1 MEVILPRMTNVFRKD
16 YLSRLTEMKDY
27 HVRYPL
33 GEDLST
39 RGGEQM
45 FKVVLNTLE
54 PIAARHPLYEPCTPL
69 PELASATDHVM
80 DHTFISGEGWLIPG
94 EIREYPM
101 CWRINW
107 CFPPDRT
114 KRYGGGRGDIPYSMQ
129 GLGEDCEVL
138 MLFDSIPRGSLY
150 HKRQR
155 PRNAGIPAYRI
166 AIRKGAGHLQTRTHC
181 GADHGR
187 CKAGF
192 RQRHRYKQAMKKDTG
207 HEFSCP
213 ASFGLSAMKDFG
225 KCTTWRANESSR
237 NVFSPLPHGK
247 GKQPPN
253 SRRKSRECGGWLFKI
268 PAALSDSVGN
278 ITLIAAQHKIP
289 AERRSRPAGGYAP
302 EIPSVHPPA
311 AHPC

>member
-1 MEVILPRMTNVFRKD
+1 MP
-16 YLSRLTEMKDY
+16 
-27 HVRYPL
+27 
-33 GEDLST
+33 
-39 RGGEQM
+39 
-45 FKVVLNTLE
+45 
-54 PIAARHPLYEPCTPL
+54 
-69 PELASATDHVM
+69 AT
-80 DHTFISGEGWLIPG
+80 
-94 EIREYPM
+94 YPM

-150 HKRQR
+150 HKWQR

-213 ASFGLSAMKDFG
+213 ASFDLSAMKDFG

-237 NVFSPLPHGK
+237 NVFSSLPHGK

-253 SRRKSRECGGWLFKI
+253 SRRKSRECGGWLFKN
-268 PAALSDSVGN
+268 PRCSF
-278 ITLIAAQHKIP
+278 
-289 AERRSRPAGGYAP
+289 
-302 EIPSVHPPA
+302 
-311 AHPC
+311 